1 MHQMLRTA
9 AYGGGIHTLDTNHF
23 GGLQPLG
30 PLRNF
35 EFDVVALIKRTEAI
49 AIDGAVMD
57 ENLLSVVHCDEAVAL
72 FWAEPLDNSADH
84 FPPKTSM
91 RETKLTV
98 RCSFRGRMTGHAG
111 RSVCA
116 I

>member
-1 MHQMLRTA
+1 MLQTA
-9 AYGGGIHTLDTNHF
+9 AQGGGIHRLSTYHF

-35 EFDVVALIKRTEAI
+35 EFDLVALLKRTKAI
-49 AIDGAVMD
+49 TIDGAVMD
-57 ENLLSVVHCDEAVAL
+57 ENLLSIVHCDEAVAF
-72 FWAEPLDNSADH
+72 FWAEPFDNSADH

-98 RCSFRGRMTGHAG
+98 RRLQGPDDQSHRT
-111 RSVCA
+111 VCLRHIA
-116 I
+116 